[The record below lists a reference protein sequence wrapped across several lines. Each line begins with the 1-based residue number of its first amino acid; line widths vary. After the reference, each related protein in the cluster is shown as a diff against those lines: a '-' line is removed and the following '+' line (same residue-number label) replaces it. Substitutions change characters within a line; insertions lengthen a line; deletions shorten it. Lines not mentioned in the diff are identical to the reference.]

1 MQKNYPAVSVILPI
15 YCVEKYLEQCIDSI
29 LVQTCSDLEI
39 ILVNDGSTDH
49 CGNICDKYSAKDS
62 RIRVIHKKNGGVSSA
77 RNVGLD
83 IAVGEYIAFIDP
95 DDTVHPRYIEILLDL
110 CQRYDCDIAQCDFL
124 AIAEDS
130 VKLPFGQ
137 RQRIDIL
144 NNRQALSK
152 LCSANEEVRYVV
164 PWGKIYKRDLFDNI
178 RYPIGR
184 IHEDEFTTYLLFWKA
199 RKIVITNQYLYYYI
213 QRATSI
219 MWQKFSISR
228 LDVLDALRERAEFL
242 KNHDF
247 GSEYNITLRGMI
259 YLISKFCSLL
269 KEDVEEEIR
278 IKNILLV
285 EKERLEKLIPIV
297 KENIIDSMSVKEIIS
312 KDCSNLKGLK
322 IVLYGA
328 GNWGKKYYQWIKN
341 NHQGIIVGWV
351 DNLWFGLDNDKYS
364 IKPLDFLKRSTYD
377 CVFITIKS
385 RDIQEQ
391 VRSNLI
397 GWGIPEYKIR
407 AISTEK

>member
-95 DDTVHPRYIEILLDL
+95 DDTVHSRYIEILLDL

-228 LDVLDALRERAEFL
+228 LDVL
-242 KNHDF
+242 
-247 GSEYNITLRGMI
+247 
-259 YLISKFCSLL
+259 
-269 KEDVEEEIR
+269 
-278 IKNILLV
+278 
-285 EKERLEKLIPIV
+285 EKLIPIV

>member
-77 RNVGLD
+77 RNAGLD

-95 DDTVHPRYIEILLDL
+95 DDTVHSRYIEILLDL

-219 MWQKFSISR
+219 MGQKFSISR

-242 KNHDF
+242 KTMILEV
-247 GSEYNITLRGMI
+247 SITLL
-259 YLISKFCSLL
+259 Y
-269 KEDVEEEIR
+269 EE
-278 IKNILLV
+278 
-285 EKERLEKLIPIV
+285 
-297 KENIIDSMSVKEIIS
+297 
-312 KDCSNLKGLK
+312 
-322 IVLYGA
+322 
-328 GNWGKKYYQWIKN
+328 
-341 NHQGIIVGWV
+341 
-351 DNLWFGLDNDKYS
+351 
-364 IKPLDFLKRSTYD
+364 
-377 CVFITIKS
+377 
-385 RDIQEQ
+385 
-391 VRSNLI
+391 
-397 GWGIPEYKIR
+397 
-407 AISTEK
+407 

>member
-1 MQKNYPAVSVILPI
+1 M
-15 YCVEKYLEQCIDSI
+15 
-29 LVQTCSDLEI
+29 
-39 ILVNDGSTDH
+39 G
-49 CGNICDKYSAKDS
+49 
-62 RIRVIHKKNGGVSSA
+62 
-77 RNVGLD
+77 
-83 IAVGEYIAFIDP
+83 
-95 DDTVHPRYIEILLDL
+95 
-110 CQRYDCDIAQCDFL
+110 
-124 AIAEDS
+124 
-130 VKLPFGQ
+130 
-137 RQRIDIL
+137 
-144 NNRQALSK
+144 
-152 LCSANEEVRYVV
+152 
-164 PWGKIYKRDLFDNI
+164 
-178 RYPIGR
+178 
-184 IHEDEFTTYLLFWKA
+184 
-199 RKIVITNQYLYYYI
+199 
-213 QRATSI
+213 
-219 MWQKFSISR
+219 QKFSISR

-242 KNHDF
+242 KRHDF
-247 GSEYNITLRGMI
+247 GNEYNITLRGMV

-312 KDCSNLKGLK
+312 KDCSYLKGLK

-351 DNLWFGLDNDKYS
+351 DNLWFGMDNDKYS
-364 IKPLDFLKRSTYD
+364 IKPLDFIKRSTYD

-391 VRSNLI
+391 VRCNLI